1 MKTNWQTYLLQKD
14 KPFVLIVSHI
24 VLAIILFVFFR
35 FLAFNEAREG
45 FVFNDPI
52 LGLFSPIDVSFFTF
66 FITYSFAL
74 SGIIIAIQTPAIFVK
89 LIQAYAIMTLLRMIC
104 LFVLPLEAPVKVI
117 PLNDVF
123 LNSTFYA
130 GRENLKDLFFSGH
143 TATIL
148 LFAFMFSNKA
158 LKLVYFLGAFVI
170 GILVTL
176 QHVHYSID
184 VLVAPLFAYIA
195 VFIQRKINFQ

>member
-14 KPFVLIVSHI
+14 KRLVLVVSHV
-24 VLAIILFVFFR
+24 VLAIILFAFFQ
-35 FLAFNEAREG
+35 FLAFNEARKG

-52 LGLFSPIDVSFFTF
+52 LNLFSPVDVSFFTF

-74 SGIIIAIQTPAIFVK
+74 SGIIIAFRDPALFVK
-89 LIQAYAIMTLLRMIC
+89 LIQAYAILTLLRMIC
-104 LFVLPLEAPVKVI
+104 LFILPLEAPFKVI

-123 LNSTFYA
+123 LHSTFYA

-148 LFAFMFSNKA
+148 LFAFIFSSRV
-158 LKLVYFLGAFVI
+158 LKGLYFFGAFVI
-170 GILVTL
+170 GVLVAI

-184 VLVAPLFAYIA
+184 VIAAPVFAYIA
-195 VFIQRKINFQ
+195 VLIQKKINFQ